1 MHLSGRCVNSSREGA
16 MVDPAKL
23 LPSVHARLDEWQR
36 QDLWKY
42 CCVVQLPLLICAGS
56 FSSVLYGFN
65 VFVLDIRR
73 QFEHGQNWS
82 LSTGGPVYIGSLAI
96 FVAAVTGSAISG
108 KMAGSPDDLTGRWLR
123 ISCTGGTFLYS
134 VGLLVSSIAMETSQ
148 VWLLYVGFSIILA
161 CGSAGIFMSL
171 VMSTLL
177 NFKVAGCGG
186 LGGGL
191 MGFVM
196 GLWPAAFSFVGPRLI
211 DGLGTPATFQL
222 LAGVSF
228 VLCAPPALL
237 LRLPP
242 KEHSSMKIANPTAQ
256 LNTSDQARI
265 EAVGSTIGTT
275 EQETNDSVDKAMP
288 AAVGKLTRIDLLRQ
302 RKFWLVATGVS
313 CIMLPGFGIKL
324 LISPQLYAVYQ
335 SSEDAQST
343 ASFVFL
349 VAYAFMRLLTGVF
362 ADRCGVK
369 PLLLVLGTLQVVTL
383 AVLGV
388 CVINRWPE
396 TWVVALDAIV
406 GLSLAGS
413 KVLMQVWCMHL
424 WGAASSGVA
433 FGMVNIGFGV
443 AAIVGSVSAW
453 WALCQMRMIDGT
465 PLQGEQ
471 PELELSFAVWLW
483 ACSLLTA
490 VGVICIAAV
499 KASDQQAV
507 APPRNDAKV

>member
-1 MHLSGRCVNSSREGA
+1 MA
-16 MVDPAKL
+16 DPAVL

-73 QFEHGQNWS
+73 QFEYGQNWS

-96 FVAAVTGSAISG
+96 FVSAMTVAAISG

-134 VGLLVSSIAMETSQ
+134 LGLLVSSIAMETSQ
-148 VWLLYVGFSIILA
+148 VWLLYVGFSILFA
-161 CGSAGIFMSL
+161 CGCAGIFMSL

-177 NFKVAGCGG
+177 NFKAAGRGG

-196 GLWPAAFSFVGPRLI
+196 GLWPAALSFVGPRLI
-211 DGLGTPATFQL
+211 DGLGIPATFQL
-222 LAGVSF
+222 LAGASF

-256 LNTSDQARI
+256 LNTSHQGQI
-265 EAVGSTIGTT
+265 EAVGSTIDAA
-275 EQETNDSVDKAMP
+275 EQETNVTVDKAVS
-288 AAVGKLTRIDLLRQ
+288 AVVGKLTRIDMLSQ

-324 LISPQLYAVYQ
+324 LIGPQLYAVYQ

-343 ASFVFL
+343 ASFMFL
-349 VAYAFMRLLTGVF
+349 VSYALMRLVTGVF
-362 ADRCGVK
+362 ADRFGVK
-369 PLLLVLGTLQVVTL
+369 PLFLVLGTLQVVTL
-383 AVLGV
+383 ALLGV
-388 CVINRWPE
+388 CVFNSWPE
-396 TWVVALDAIV
+396 ALVVALDAIV

-424 WGAASSGVA
+424 WGAANSGVA

-453 WALCQMRMIDGT
+453 WALCQIRMIDGK

>member
-1 MHLSGRCVNSSREGA
+1 